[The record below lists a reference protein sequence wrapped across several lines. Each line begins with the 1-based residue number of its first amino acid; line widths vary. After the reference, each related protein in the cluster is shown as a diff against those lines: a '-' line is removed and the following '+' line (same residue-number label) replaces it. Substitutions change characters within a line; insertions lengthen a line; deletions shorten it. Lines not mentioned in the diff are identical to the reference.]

1 MPEPEPSD
9 AELVA
14 EGVKG
19 LVARPFELAGRALG
33 AAQRPG
39 RAARRGREAAEGL
52 GEVVWAGL
60 NPAPDVPL
68 NVPIGPPP
76 ARLVGAS
83 RLATSRRSR
92 TRSAARSTTRC

>member
-1 MPEPEPSD
+1 MDPAPEPLE

-19 LVARPFELAGRALG
+19 LIRTPISLAGPALG
-33 AAQRPG
+33 ALQHPRPPR
-39 RAARRGREAAEGL
+39 RAGREAAEAL

-68 NVPIGPPP
+68 NVEIGPHR
-76 ARLVGAS
+76 ACVG
-83 RLATSRRSR
+83 
-92 TRSAARSTTRC
+92 